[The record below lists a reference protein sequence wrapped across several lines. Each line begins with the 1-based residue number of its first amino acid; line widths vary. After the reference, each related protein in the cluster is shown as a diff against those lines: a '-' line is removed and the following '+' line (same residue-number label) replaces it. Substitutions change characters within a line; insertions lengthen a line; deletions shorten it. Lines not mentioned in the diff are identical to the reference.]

1 MSQTSITRYFNKR
14 KRAGDEVKDRKKVF
28 VVDGHD
34 FAADISLSKKDHVIG
49 KALALDTPES
59 LHTVHKNKSLIEHVP
74 VDCAKKLILENSK
87 PVSCDSEAKP
97 PRKHTDQKCSQGRSK
112 ETATQVIKTL
122 IQPTIHHV
130 LLKTNKTEAHYKA
143 QPVNGATLCTSAEDG
158 CFLVRYCLIK
168 VDILNEMLTPFVFVM
183 KQYGRCKLLSR
194 SVLFE

>member
-34 FAADISLSKKDHVIG
+34 FAADISISKKDHVIR

-59 LHTVHKNKSLIEHVP
+59 LHTVHKNKSLIEHVA

-87 PVSCDSEAKP
+87 PLSCESEAKAP
-97 PRKHTDQKCSQGRSK
+97 GKHPGQKSAQARSK
-112 ETATQVIKTL
+112 KTATQVIKTL

-130 LLKTNKTEAHYKA
+130 LLKTNINEAHYKA
-143 QPVNGATLCTSAEDG
+143 QPVNGTTLRTSAEGG

-168 VDILNEMLTPFVFVM
+168 VDILNEMLTHFVF
-183 KQYGRCKLLSR
+183 RLPL
-194 SVLFE
+194 